1 MTGSRRNFLSAGVTA
16 CGFVCRPFCLR
27 TEGAHAKPRAGAVAV
42 ELSDGG
48 AATGD
53 RLELTDDAVRVD
65 GREWGWG
72 EVTDVSVAG
81 RAAPG
86 DDRGW
91 VELTGGDR
99 LFGDPTDCDGETV
112 GVALADGAA
121 LRLPADRVRAVRFGG
136 RGPLTGPQRL
146 AVIRPRGA
154 DDLALLRVGGRVG
167 GELVG
172 FDTAAVRLDTPAGEL
187 AVPRGTVRAV
197 AFSPELQRSVAFP
210 PRRLVL
216 LTADGSHVTAAAV
229 GYGPGGGTATT
240 PAGIVVPLSAGAVRG
255 VTAFS
260 ERVRDAGEPT
270 VTFAP
275 TPAGKPAPVRDRT
288 VTGRRAVAGG
298 RPRPVGR
305 GVWSGTTLTFTAPP
319 GATAF
324 VTAFALDRSAGT
336 AGECAAAVSVG
347 GNVVWTETGVRA
359 GAFLPVRAAV
369 AGGEAVGLSVAPGA
383 MGAVR
388 DEAFWVAPRFVSG

>member
-1 MTGSRRNFLSAGVTA
+1 MTGSRRAFLSIGATA
-16 CGFVCRPFCLR
+16 CGFACARFPG
-27 TEGAHAKPRAGAVAV
+27 ESHAKPQAGAVAV
-42 ELSDGG
+42 ELSGG
-48 AATGD
+48 GTVTGD
-53 RLELTDDAVRVD
+53 RLELTDAAVRLD
-65 GREWGWG
+65 GREWRWE
-72 EVTDVSVAG
+72 EVTDVTVAG
-81 RAAPG
+81 RAADD

-99 LFGDPTDCDGETV
+99 LFETATDCDGETV
-112 GVALADGAA
+112 GVELADGST
-121 LRLPADRVRAVRFGG
+121 LRLPADRVRAVRFGE
-136 RGPLTGPQRL
+136 RAPLTGPQRL

-167 GELVG
+167 GELLG
-172 FDTAAVRLDTPAGEL
+172 FDAAAVRLDTPAGEL
-187 AVPRGTVRAV
+187 IVPRTEVRAV
-197 AFSPELQRSVAFP
+197 AFSPELQRSVDLP

-216 LTADGSHVTAAAV
+216 LLADGAHVTAAAV
-229 GYGPGGGTATT
+229 DYGPDGGTATT

-260 ERVRDAGEPT
+260 GRVRDAGEPA

-275 TPAGKPAPVRDRT
+275 TPAGEPAPIRDRT

-298 RPRPVGR
+298 RPRPSGR
-305 GVWSGTTLTFTAPP
+305 GVWAGTTLIFTAPP

-324 VTAFALDRSAGT
+324 ATAFILDRSAGA

-347 GNVVWTETGVRA
+347 GSVVWTETGVQA

-369 AGGEAVGLSVAPGA
+369 SGGAAVGLSVAPGA
-383 MGAVR
+383 LGAVR
-388 DEAFWVAPRFVSG
+388 DEAFWVASRFVVAR